1 MASAGHHW
9 TLVSTSPVQYG
20 PLCSAGLR
28 SKCLPC
34 RRYADELPCA
44 IIRGH
49 WEAGFKIGLVS
60 PASDM
65 THLSQNVPQS
75 PSSESGCPS
84 DSVTGRKDSKR
95 IVVEER
101 DCIFKGG

>member
-1 MASAGHHW
+1 MSFHVLLLEVTGKLA
-9 TLVSTSPVQYG
+9 L
-20 PLCSAGLR
+20 
-28 SKCLPC
+28 
-34 RRYADELPCA
+34 E
-44 IIRGH
+44 
-49 WEAGFKIGLVS
+49 IGLVS

-65 THLSQNVPQS
+65 THLSQNVLQS